1 MNNDLGR
8 HIWSTMLCVLIAVT
22 SKAQFSS
29 GTDDFVIN
37 DGTAVAL
44 DGLTIT
50 PDNDLVLQNKTLQL
64 SHTAIDGSPTNGIQR
79 VYTFNEA
86 FNFTGTIGIYYL
98 PTELNG
104 NAEASLQ
111 IANSGAPGSGYL
123 TTSGS
128 IVDLSSH
135 YVFNTLSAA
144 DIRIVSAAQAGTVLP
159 VTLIGFTA
167 QKENGTALLQWST
180 SFETNSSYFE
190 IQRSQDGKEWL
201 AIGQV
206 TANGESSAAF
216 QYSFADAYPFEGEN
230 LYRLK
235 MVDHAAD
242 RQDASFTYSN
252 IRSIRFESLIG
263 TTLFPNPVADKV
275 EIKTAD
281 WTKVL
286 QVRIINLAGGTVYES
301 IPSEIKHISVNGIN
315 VNNLL
320 AGVYIVTITNANG
333 LHHSMTMIKQ

>member
-1 MNNDLGR
+1 MSKDLR
-8 HIWSTMLCVLIAVT
+8 RKIWSTMLCLLVSVT

-29 GTDDFVIN
+29 GTEGFLIK

-50 PDNDLVLQNKTLQL
+50 PDDDLVFDNKTLQL
-64 SHTAIDGSPTNGIQR
+64 SHTAIVGSTTNSIQR

-86 FNFTGTIGIYYL
+86 FNFTGTMGIFYL

-104 NAEASLQ
+104 NVEASLQ
-111 IANSGAPGSGYL
+111 IAKLGAAGSGHV

-128 IVDLSSH
+128 IVDLSNH
-135 YVFNTLSAA
+135 YVFNTLNAA
-144 DIRIVSAAQAGTVLP
+144 EIRTVSAVQAGTVLP
-159 VTLIGFTA
+159 VTLIGFTVK
-167 QKENGTALLQWST
+167 KENATALLQWST
-180 SFETNSSYFE
+180 SFETNSSDFE

-206 TANGESSAAF
+206 AAGGESRSAR
-216 QYSFADAYPFEGEN
+216 QYSFSDAYPFEGEN

-235 MVDHAAD
+235 MVDRATD
-242 RQDASFTYSN
+242 RQDASFAYSN
-252 IRSIRFESLIG
+252 IRSIRFESLIP

-281 WTKVL
+281 WSKVL

-301 IPSEIKHISVNGIN
+301 IPSELKNISANGIN
-315 VNNLL
+315 VTNLL
-320 AGVYIVTITNANG
+320 AGIYIVKVTDTNG
-333 LHHSMTMIKQ
+333 LLNSMTMIKY